1 MVVYFDSDLAL
12 CALLLSV
19 AAALGWFLASGVR
32 APVRINLRFAAVLFA
47 ALAVSAFV
55 AALRPEFTDAAL
67 GVAFLT
73 ASLGSAA
80 LGLAVFAS
88 LSRPPPPSLASL
100 ALAGGLALGLVACL
114 SGQTIFALAVLI
126 PSVAVMLALG
136 FGSLALSP
144 RKAVLT
150 LLGAASLLAG
160 GMALMENALAA
171 LLLFFAAALM
181 GLACASQK
189 RVEQQNGA
197 TLIRAIGRP
206 RL

>member
-12 CALLLSV
+12 CALLLGM
-19 AAALGWFLASGVR
+19 AAALGWFLASGAR
-32 APVRINLRFAAVLFA
+32 APVRVNLRFAAVLFA
-47 ALAVSAFV
+47 ALAVSAF
-55 AALRPEFTDAAL
+55 ASALWPEYTDAAL
-67 GVAFLT
+67 GVALLT

-80 LGLAVFAS
+80 LGLGVFAS
-88 LSRPPPPSLASL
+88 LSRPPPPLLASL
-100 ALAGGLALGLVACL
+100 ALAAGLALGLIACL
-114 SGQTIFALAVLI
+114 SGENIFALAALI

-136 FGSLALSP
+136 FGSLGLSP

-150 LLGAASLLAG
+150 LLGAALLCG
-160 GMALMENALAA
+160 GMALMENALAP

-189 RVEQQNGA
+189 RVEQQSGA
-197 TLIRAIGRP
+197 ALLRAIGRP